1 MQQKPRPRI
10 LAIDDTPANLQVLAA
25 ALASDFAVQIATS
38 GAMGLALAARSAP
51 DLILLDVMMPEM
63 DGHEVCR
70 RLQADPALRHI
81 PVIFVSAMAG
91 LEAEAAGYALGA
103 CDYITKPIR
112 VDRAKLRI
120 RNLLEREALRA
131 ALGGKERELERV
143 AHYDNLTGL
152 PNRIL
157 LADRMEQA
165 LIQAQRRGE
174 RLAVVF
180 LDLDGFKA
188 INDQHGHAAGDH
200 LLITLAQ
207 RMQQTLR
214 DSDTLARL
222 GGDEFVAVLQDVN
235 DVSASAPMLKR
246 LLDAAC
252 EPVQFGDLALQVSAS
267 LGVTFY
273 PQDEAVAP
281 DQLLRQA
288 DQAMYQAKLGG
299 KNRFHV
305 FDANRDRDIRNHQE
319 ELERL
324 RRAIAQGELEL
335 LYQPTIELRSGAVIG
350 VEALIRWRHPQRGLL
365 TSAQFLPLIE
375 EHALAVNVGEWVL
388 ERVLRQ
394 IEDWQASGLAWP
406 VSVNISTRH
415 LRGANF
421 SRRLREILALHP
433 SVDPGRLVLEVLE
446 ISALNDL
453 NRVAGVIE
461 DCRAFGVRFT
471 LDDFGNG
478 HSSLTCLKQLPVA
491 QVKIYQG
498 FVANMP
504 GDAQDRAILHSII
517 GLIKAL
523 DRQVVAEGVESAE
536 HGRLLLQMGCER
548 GQGYGIARPM
558 AAAELPIWMQHWR
571 AHPEW
576 LGTAARPLAAATV

>member
-305 FDANRDRDIRNHQE
+305 
-319 ELERL
+319 
-324 RRAIAQGELEL
+324 
-335 LYQPTIELRSGAVIG
+335 
-350 VEALIRWRHPQRGLL
+350 
-365 TSAQFLPLIE
+365 
-375 EHALAVNVGEWVL
+375 
-388 ERVLRQ
+388 
-394 IEDWQASGLAWP
+394 
-406 VSVNISTRH
+406 
-415 LRGANF
+415 
-421 SRRLREILALHP
+421 
-433 SVDPGRLVLEVLE
+433 
-446 ISALNDL
+446 LN
-453 NRVAGVIE
+453 
-461 DCRAFGVRFT
+461 
-471 LDDFGNG
+471 
-478 HSSLTCLKQLPVA
+478 
-491 QVKIYQG
+491 
-498 FVANMP
+498 
-504 GDAQDRAILHSII
+504 
-517 GLIKAL
+517 
-523 DRQVVAEGVESAE
+523 
-536 HGRLLLQMGCER
+536 
-548 GQGYGIARPM
+548 
-558 AAAELPIWMQHWR
+558 
-571 AHPEW
+571 
-576 LGTAARPLAAATV
+576 

>member
-246 LLDAAC
+246 LLDAASI
-252 EPVQFGDLALQVSAS
+252 ALRHAGGGTRGGRASAARQRPDHRAVGV
-267 LGVTFY
+267 LGL
-273 PQDEAVAP
+273 VA
-281 DQLLRQA
+281 
-288 DQAMYQAKLGG
+288 G
-299 KNRFHV
+299 F
-305 FDANRDRDIRNHQE
+305 
-319 ELERL
+319 
-324 RRAIAQGELEL
+324 
-335 LYQPTIELRSGAVIG
+335 
-350 VEALIRWRHPQRGLL
+350 
-365 TSAQFLPLIE
+365 
-375 EHALAVNVGEWVL
+375 GEWVP
-388 ERVLRQ
+388 
-394 IEDWQASGLAWP
+394 A
-406 VSVNISTRH
+406 
-415 LRGANF
+415 
-421 SRRLREILALHP
+421 HP
-433 SVDPGRLVLEVLE
+433 SPSYTRRPRMNH
-446 ISALNDL
+446 A
-453 NRVAGVIE
+453 VAGRCPI
-461 DCRAFGVRFT
+461 GT
-471 LDDFGNG
+471 
-478 HSSLTCLKQLPVA
+478 
-491 QVKIYQG
+491 KIG
-498 FVANMP
+498 
-504 GDAQDRAILHSII
+504 S
-517 GLIKAL
+517 
-523 DRQVVAEGVESAE
+523 
-536 HGRLLLQMGCER
+536 
-548 GQGYGIARPM
+548 
-558 AAAELPIWMQHWR
+558 
-571 AHPEW
+571 
-576 LGTAARPLAAATV
+576 